1 MPPVA
6 TATESGR
13 APEARPP
20 FRQTFRAFQTPN
32 FRLFWFCQLF
42 SQMGT
47 WMQRLAQAW
56 LVLKL
61 TDSPLA
67 LGTITTVQFFPILVL
82 SLFGGVFA
90 DRLPKRKLLAATQLT
105 LFFQALVLGLLTA
118 TNRITIP
125 QLYVL
130 AAILGIATAID
141 TPTTQAFTLELVGR
155 EDLPNAVAL
164 NATQM
169 NAARITGP
177 AIAGVGIATVGIA
190 GCFLFNAV
198 SYLAVVV
205 CLLLLN
211 AKQLFAAPPVR
222 RGSVF
227 SQLSEGIRFSITTPD
242 VALVLILMAAL
253 GTFGYNFATVLPL
266 IDRYVLHAG
275 SVVFGLLNVAIGT
288 GSLVASLLL
297 AYRGRA
303 TRRALLLSAAGFSLL
318 LFTLSLSH
326 HVSLALPVLV
336 VLGVFSIAFLTTGQT
351 RLQLVTPPQMQG
363 RVMSLYQVLIG
374 GTTPVGATVVGSVAQ
389 RYNVPLAVGLMASLC
404 GSGVAVAVLYSR
416 RMRTRLLP
424 EGEGLLTMQPADEQP
439 AARTPEAAPSSSKP
453 VAP

>member
-1 MPPVA
+1 MPPAAAA
-6 TATESGR
+6 TVTASAPAT
-13 APEARPP
+13 RPS
-20 FRQTFRAFQTPN
+20 FRQAFRAFQTPN

-42 SQMGT
+42 SQVGT

-56 LVLKL
+56 LVLKI
-61 TDSPLA
+61 TNSPLA
-67 LGTITTVQFFPILVL
+67 LGTITTVQFFPILIL

-105 LFFQALVLGLLTA
+105 LFVQALAMGLLTA
-118 TNRITIP
+118 ANRITIP
-125 QLYVL
+125 EIYVL
-130 AAILGIATAID
+130 AAILGIATALD

-155 EDLPNAVAL
+155 DDLANAVAL

-177 AIAGVGIATVGIA
+177 AIAGVGIATVGLA

-198 SYLAVVV
+198 SYLVVVV
-205 CLLLLN
+205 CLLLLR
-211 AKQLFAAPPVR
+211 ADRLFASPPAR
-222 RGSVF
+222 RGSLF
-227 SQLSEGIRFSITTPD
+227 SQLGEGIRFSVTTPD

-253 GTFGYNFATVLPL
+253 GTFGYNFATILPL
-266 IDRYVLHAG
+266 IDRYVLNAG
-275 SVVFGLLNVAIGT
+275 SIVFGLLYVAMGT
-288 GSLVASLLL
+288 GSLAASLLL

-303 TRRALLLSAAGFSLL
+303 TRRGLLLSAAAFSVL

-326 HVSLALPVLV
+326 HIWLALAVLL

-389 RYNVPLAVGLMASLC
+389 RFNVPLAVGLMASLC
-404 GSGVAVAVLYSR
+404 ATGVLIAALYSR
-416 RMRTRLLP
+416 RVRTRLVP
-424 EGEGLLTMQPADEQP
+424 EGEAL
-439 AARTPEAAPSSSKP
+439 AATG
-453 VAP
+453 